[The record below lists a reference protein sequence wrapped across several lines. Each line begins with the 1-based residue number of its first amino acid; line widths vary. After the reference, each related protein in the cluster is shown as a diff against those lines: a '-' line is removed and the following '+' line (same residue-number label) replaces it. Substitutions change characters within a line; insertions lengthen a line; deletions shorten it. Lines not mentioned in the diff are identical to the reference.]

1 MTSPRLER
9 VRLLKSRLVRL
20 TTRVETVREVL
31 EKFLDDDDD
40 MHDLN
45 LTANESKELAE
56 MQPNVR
62 GRGWGCGME
71 SWQYVKIGQ
80 HWQYGPADSLVTEA
94 QTGSLQCC

>member
-1 MTSPRLER
+1 MSVSHSLPYQRSQVTSPRLER

-56 MQPNVR
+56 TQPNVSGR
-62 GRGWGCGME
+62 GRGFN
-71 SWQYVKIGQ
+71 
-80 HWQYGPADSLVTEA
+80 TER
-94 QTGSLQCC
+94 LRCM